1 MSGRFFRRP
10 RAALAGVALC
20 GAATVAALAA
30 TGGTADAATGGI
42 AAGGGVT
49 SGYFTFTAVSSGM
62 NLDVEGASTA
72 PGGRV
77 IQWPADGGTNQNWGF
92 TTHDYLKNQNSG
104 MCLTTDGVA
113 GDQLYQKPCLK
124 RLARYQ
130 TWYPT
135 CLPEGCLLAGDN
147 GLVVDVYQ
155 GSTAEG
161 AHIDAWPLNPN
172 GPQPNQLFV
181 ANPA

>member
-1 MSGRFFRRP
+1 MPSRFFRRS
-10 RAALAGVALC
+10 RAVLTGLALC
-20 GAATVAALAA
+20 GAATAAVLPATSGAA
-30 TGGTADAATGGI
+30 SAAQVPSTSATATEYYYTFSAESDGLYLDVQGGSTAKGALVLQWLPTGTASEEWGTG
-42 AAGGGVT
+42 
-49 SGYFTFTAVSSGM
+49 
-62 NLDVEGASTA
+62 
-72 PGGRV
+72 PGWHIR
-77 IQWPADGGTNQNWGF
+77 NE
-92 TTHDYLKNQNSG
+92 NSG